1 MKTSMSDSQ
10 PDNLPPSDP
19 SASRDDAAPSGSGA
33 PAPSA
38 VATASAEEQLE
49 HFFEVSLDLICM
61 AGFDGYFKRLNPAWE
76 RTLGF
81 TAQELLAE
89 PYLHFVHPDD
99 RDATIAAAARAVRG
113 KHVISF
119 ENRYRA
125 KDGPY
130 RWLLWNATPVAEQ
143 QLIYATAHDIT
154 NRKRAEA
161 RRAAGYAVTHVLA
174 EATTLEAAAPQI
186 LEAVGTS
193 LDWQTGAIWRV
204 DEEAAQLRC
213 VDVWRA
219 PQLNAP
225 EFENITRKASFSFG
239 VGLPGRVWAQAKPS
253 WVPDVVHDSNFPRAL
268 YAAEEGLHGAFGFP
282 LRSGGRV
289 IGVIEFFSREI
300 RQPDDDLLSMFDA
313 VGTQIGGFVER
324 RRAEEDLRRYT
335 AELEAAR
342 QTQEEDAARLEQ
354 LVKELEVAK
363 QRAEQATQAKS
374 EFLANMSHEIRT
386 PMNAVI
392 GMTELAL
399 GTRLSARQREYLST
413 VKESAESLLALIND
427 ILDFSKIEARKL
439 ELDKVGFDLRET
451 LEGSLKSLAVRAQQK
466 GLELACHIL
475 PNVPERLVGDPN
487 RLRAIIVN
495 LVGNAIKFTERGE
508 IVVRVEAESA
518 SASEVEL
525 HFAITDTGIGIAEEK
540 LDQVFEAF
548 VQADS
553 STTRRYGGTG
563 LGLAISAQLVGLM
576 QGRIWVESRLGEGSR
591 FHFSARFGLQ
601 PGQVALPEAGNL
613 RGLRVLVVDDSA
625 VNRRILEEMLRKWR
639 MRPALVSSGS
649 AALTLLEKDAR
660 AGKPFSLVLLDGQM
674 PEMDG
679 FEVARQIHG
688 HPALSSVKVIMLTSA
703 GQSEAVGQVTPGVA
717 ACLTKPARQSELLD
731 AIVTVLSAP
740 GRLKPRVASRA
751 PRRIAKARRRMRI
764 LVAEDNRVNQEL
776 VLELL
781 RQRGHTAAVAADG
794 AKALKALE
802 RERFDAV
809 LMDVQMPNLSGLEA
823 TRAIRQSEKS
833 TGRHLPIVAM
843 TAHAMKGDRERCLEA
858 GMDAYVAKPIQAAE
872 LFAAFE
878 GLASPSSAPSGSDHR
893 EKAAAGGFDREALLA
908 RFRGDAGLLQRLAD
922 VFREDCPHM
931 LADIQKALR
940 AGNAEAVARAAH
952 AFKGAAANFGA
963 GAVVNAAKRV
973 EAAGREGNLSQ
984 AKAACTELEKALPAF
999 LRVLAAIGSP
1009 KVKTRRPTA
1018 ARRGRQR

>member
-1 MKTSMSDSQ
+1 MKTSQPDDSQ
-10 PDNLPPSDP
+10 PTDPAASRAFPGSDP
-19 SASRDDAAPSGSGA
+19 PALPS
-33 PAPSA
+33 
-38 VATASAEEQLE
+38 VAGASAEEQLE
-49 HFFEVSLDLICM
+49 HFFEVSLDLICV

-81 TAQELLAE
+81 TAQELLGQ
-89 PYLHFVHPDD
+89 PYLRLVHPDD
-99 RDATIAAAARAVRG
+99 RDATMAAASRAARG
-113 KHVISF
+113 THVISF
-119 ENRYRA
+119 ENRFRA
-125 KDGPY
+125 KDGSY

-154 NRKRAEA
+154 NRKRVEA
-161 RRAAGYAVTHVLA
+161 RRAAGYAVTRVLA

-186 LEAVGTS
+186 LQAVGAS
-193 LDWQTGAIWRV
+193 LDWEAGAIWRV
-204 DEEAAQLRC
+204 DEEAAHLRC
-213 VDVWRA
+213 VEVWHTS
-219 PQLNAP
+219 QLNAP
-225 EFENITRKASFSFG
+225 QFEHITRTASFPFG
-239 VGLPGRVWAQAKPS
+239 LGLPGRVWAEAKPL
-253 WVPDVVHDSNFPRAL
+253 WVLDVVHDSNFPRAI

-282 LRSGGRV
+282 VRSGGRV
-289 IGVIEFFSREI
+289 TGVIEFFSREI

-324 RRAEEDLRRYT
+324 RLAEEGLRRYT
-335 AELEAAR
+335 KELEAAR

-363 QRAEQATQAKS
+363 RRAEEATRAKS

-399 GTRLSARQREYLST
+399 GTKLSARQREYLST
-413 VKESAESLLALIND
+413 VRESAESLLALIND

-495 LVGNAIKFTERGE
+495 LVGNAIKFTEHGE
-508 IVVRVEAESA
+508 IVVRVEVESA
-518 SASEVEL
+518 SGSEAGL
-525 HFAITDTGIGIAEEK
+525 HFAITDTGVGIAEEK

-553 STTRRYGGTG
+553 STTRKYGGTG
-563 LGLAISAQLVGLM
+563 LGLAISAQLVELM
-576 QGRIWVESRLGEGSR
+576 HGRIWVESRLGEGSR

-601 PGQVALPEAGNL
+601 PGQAALPETGNL
-613 RGLRVLVVDDSA
+613 RGLRVLAVDDSA
-625 VNRRILEEMLRKWR
+625 TNRRILEEMLRKWR
-639 MRPALVSSGS
+639 MRPALASSGS
-649 AALTLLEKDAR
+649 AALAYLEKGAR
-660 AGKPFSLVLLDGQM
+660 ARKPFALVLLDGQM
-674 PEMDG
+674 PEVDG
-679 FEVARQIHG
+679 FEVARRIHS
-688 HPALSSVKVIMLTSA
+688 HRMLSGVKVIMLTSA
-703 GQSEAVGQVTPGVA
+703 GQSEAVCQVTPGVA

-731 AIVTVLSAP
+731 AIVTVLSGP
-740 GRLKPRVASRA
+740 GRAKPRVASRT
-751 PRRIAKARRRMRI
+751 PRRIVKARRRMRI

-781 RQRGHTAAVAADG
+781 RQRGHSPVVAADG

-802 RERFDAV
+802 RERFDAL

-823 TRAIRQSEKS
+823 TRAIRQSEKW

-843 TAHAMKGDRERCLEA
+843 TAHAMKGDSERCLEA
-858 GMDAYVAKPIQAAE
+858 GMDGYVAKPIQAAE
-872 LFAAFE
+872 LFAAIE
-878 GLASPSSAPSGSDHR
+878 GLASPSGSLTGIDHK
-893 EKAAAGGFDREALLA
+893 EKGAGAFDRKALLV
-908 RFRGDAGLLQRLAD
+908 RFRGDAGLLHRLAD
-922 VFREDCPHM
+922 VFCEDCPHM

-963 GAVVNAAKRV
+963 GDVVGAAKRL
-973 EAAGREGNLSQ
+973 EDAGREGNLIQ
-984 AKAACTELEKALPAF
+984 AKAAYAELAKMLPAF
-999 LRVLAAIGSP
+999 LGALAAIGSSR
-1009 KVKTRRPTA
+1009 VKTRRRTA
-1018 ARRGRQR
+1018 ARRGRQG

>member
-1 MKTSMSDSQ
+1 MKKSRPDLQ
-10 PDNLPPSDP
+10 PDNSRLADLPAAHDGTDFSREP
-19 SASRDDAAPSGSGA
+19 SAALAA
-33 PAPSA
+33 
-38 VATASAEEQLE
+38 ATAEEQLE
-49 HFFEVSLDLICM
+49 HFFEVSLDLFCV

-81 TAQELLAE
+81 SAPELLAQ
-89 PYLHFVHPDD
+89 PYLTFVHPEDVA
-99 RDATIAAAARAVRG
+99 ATKAAAVRAVKG
-113 KHVISF
+113 THVISF

-125 KDGPY
+125 KDGSY

-143 QLIYATAHDIT
+143 ELSYATAHDIT
-154 NRKRAEA
+154 DRKRTEA

-174 EATTLEAAAPQI
+174 GSTTLEGAAPQI
-186 LEAVGTS
+186 LQAVGIS
-193 LDWQTGAIWRV
+193 LDWEMGAIWRV
-204 DEEAAQLRC
+204 DEEAAHLRC
-213 VDVWRA
+213 VEMWHV
-219 PQLNAP
+219 PELNAP
-225 EFENITRKASFSFG
+225 EFQRITQTALLSSG
-239 VGLPGRVWAQAKPS
+239 VGLPGRVWAGNKPL
-253 WVPDVVHDSNFPRAL
+253 WIPDVVADANFPRAM
-268 YAAEEGLHGAFGFP
+268 YAAEEGLHSAFGFP

-300 RQPDDDLLSMFDA
+300 RRPDDDLLSLFDA

-324 RRAEEDLRRYT
+324 RRAEESLRRYT

-363 QRAEQATQAKS
+363 HRAEEATRAKS

-399 GTRLSARQREYLST
+399 GTKLSVRQREYLST
-413 VKESAESLLALIND
+413 VKDSAESLLSLIND

-439 ELDKVGFDLRET
+439 ELDKVGFDLREN

-508 IVVRVEAESA
+508 IVVRVEAQST
-518 SASEVEL
+518 SLSEAEL
-525 HFAITDTGIGIAEEK
+525 HFSIVDTGIGIAEEK

-553 STTRRYGGTG
+553 STTRKYGGTG
-563 LGLAISAQLVGLM
+563 LGLAISTQLVELM
-576 QGRIWVESRLGEGSR
+576 HGRIWVESRLGEGSR
-591 FHFSARFGLQ
+591 FHFTARFGLQ
-601 PGQVALPEAGNL
+601 PAQAAPPEAGNL

-625 VNRRILEEMLRKWR
+625 TNRRILQEMLRKWR
-639 MRPALVSSGS
+639 MRPAIASSGS
-649 AALTLLEKDAR
+649 AALASLKKGAR
-660 AGKPFSLVLLDGQM
+660 SRKPFALVLLDGQM

-679 FEVARQIHG
+679 FEVARRIHVE
-688 HPALSSVKVIMLTSA
+688 PAFSDVKVIMLTSA
-703 GQSEAVGQVTPGVA
+703 GQFEAVCQTTPGVA

-731 AIVTVLSAP
+731 AIINVVSGPVGT
-740 GRLKPRVASRA
+740 KSRA
-751 PRRIAKARRRMRI
+751 APPARRRIAKTRRSLRI

-776 VLELL
+776 VFELL
-781 RQRGHTAAVAADG
+781 RQRGHTATVAADG
-794 AKALKALE
+794 AKALKALN

-823 TRAIRQSEKS
+823 TRAIRHAERS
-833 TGRHLPIVAM
+833 TGRHVPIVAM

-858 GMDAYVAKPIQAAE
+858 GMDGYVAKPIQAAE
-872 LFAAFE
+872 LFAAVE
-878 GLASPSSAPSGSDHR
+878 GVASPSNASGESPHP
-893 EKAAAGGFDREALLA
+893 EKAPGGLDPETILKHFG
-908 RFRGDAGLLQRLAD
+908 GDEGLLHRLAD
-922 VFREDCPHM
+922 VFRDDCPRM
-931 LADIQKALR
+931 MAEIQKALK
-940 AGNAEAVARAAH
+940 AGDAEAVAGAAH
-952 AFKGAAANFGA
+952 VFKGAAANFGA
-963 GAVVNAAKRV
+963 SDVVGVAKRM
-973 EAAGREGNLSQ
+973 EAAGREGDLRQ
-984 AKAACTELEKALPAF
+984 AKAACTELEKFLPAF
-999 LRVLAAIGSP
+999 LGALAAFGSP
-1009 KVKTRRPTA
+1009 QPAMRRRMS
-1018 ARRGRQR
+1018 ARRGRRR

>member
-1 MKTSMSDSQ
+1 MKTSPPDSQ
-10 PDNLPPSDP
+10 PDDSRPTDPP
-19 SASRDDAAPSGSGA
+19 AWRDDAALPGSDL
-33 PAPSA
+33 PAQSA
-38 VATASAEEQLE
+38 VAGASAEEQLE
-49 HFFEVSLDLICM
+49 HFFEVSLDLICV
-61 AGFDGYFKRLNPAWE
+61 AGFDGYFRRLNPAWE
-76 RTLGF
+76 KTLGF
-81 TAQELLAE
+81 TSHELLGQ

-99 RDATIAAAARAVRG
+99 RDATTAAAAQVAQG
-113 KHVISF
+113 THVISF

-125 KDGPY
+125 KDGSY
-130 RWLLWNATPVAEQ
+130 RWLLWNATPVDEQ
-143 QLIYATAHDIT
+143 RLIYATAHDIT
-154 NRKRAEA
+154 HRKRAEA
-161 RRAAGYAVTHVLA
+161 RRAAGYAVTRVLA

-186 LEAVGTS
+186 LQAVGTS
-193 LDWQTGAIWRV
+193 LDWETGAIWRV

-213 VDVWRA
+213 VEVWHA
-219 PQLNAP
+219 AQVNIP
-225 EFENITRKASFSFG
+225 EFEHITRTASFPSG
-239 VGLPGRVWAQAKPS
+239 VGLPGRVWAEAKPF
-253 WVPDVVHDSNFPRAL
+253 WIPDVVHDPNFPRAL

-282 LRSGGRV
+282 VRSGGRV

-300 RQPDDDLLSMFDA
+300 RQPDDDLLSMLAA

-335 AELEAAR
+335 AELEEAR
-342 QTQEEDAARLEQ
+342 QTQEKDAARLEQ
-354 LVKELEVAK
+354 LVKELEIAK
-363 QRAEQATQAKS
+363 QRAEEATRAKS

-413 VKESAESLLALIND
+413 AKESAESLLALIND

-439 ELDKVGFDLRET
+439 ELDKIGFDLRET
-451 LEGSLKSLAVRAQQK
+451 LEGSLKSLAIRAEEK

-495 LVGNAIKFTERGE
+495 LVGNAIKFTEHGE
-508 IVVRVEAESA
+508 IVVRVEAA
-518 SASEVEL
+518 SATGSEAEL

-563 LGLAISAQLVGLM
+563 LGLAISAQLVELM

-601 PGQVALPEAGNL
+601 PGNAPLPKAGNL

-625 VNRRILEEMLRKWR
+625 TNRRILREMLRKWR
-639 MRPALVSSGS
+639 MRPGLASSGS
-649 AALTLLEKDAR
+649 AALACLEKGAHS
-660 AGKPFSLVLLDGQM
+660 GKPFALVLLDGQM

-679 FEVARQIHG
+679 FEVALRIHG
-688 HPALSSVKVIMLTSA
+688 HPMLSDVKVIMLTSA
-703 GQSEAVGQVTPGVA
+703 GQSEAVCQVTPGVA
-717 ACLTKPARQSELLD
+717 TCLTKPARQSELLD
-731 AIVTVLSAP
+731 AIVTVLSGP
-740 GRLKPRVASRA
+740 GRAKPRAASRGR
-751 PRRIAKARRRMRI
+751 RRIAKARRPLRI

-781 RQRGHTAAVAADG
+781 RQRGHTAVVAADG
-794 AKALKALE
+794 AKALKVLE
-802 RERFDAV
+802 GERFDAV

-823 TRAIRQSEKS
+823 TRAIRRSEKS

-858 GMDAYVAKPIQAAE
+858 GMDGYVAKPIQAAE

-878 GLASPSSAPSGSDHR
+878 GLASPSGSSSASNHR
-893 EKAAAGGFDREALLA
+893 KATAAGRLDPEALLA
-908 RFRGDAGLLQRLAD
+908 RFRGDAGLLHRLAD
-922 VFREDCPHM
+922 VFREDCPHL
-931 LADIQKALR
+931 LAQIQRALR

-952 AFKGAAANFGA
+952 AFKGAAANFGV
-963 GAVVNAAKRV
+963 GDVVGAAKRV

-984 AKAACTELEKALPAF
+984 GKAAYADLEKMLPAF
-999 LRVLAAIGSP
+999 LGALAAIGS
-1009 KVKTRRPTA
+1009 KVKTGRRTR
-1018 ARRGRQR
+1018 ARRGKQR